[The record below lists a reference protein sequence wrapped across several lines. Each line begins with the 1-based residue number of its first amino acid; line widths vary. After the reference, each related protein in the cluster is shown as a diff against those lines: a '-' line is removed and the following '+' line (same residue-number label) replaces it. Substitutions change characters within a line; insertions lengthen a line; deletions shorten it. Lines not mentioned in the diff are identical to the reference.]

1 MVVIRDRI
9 KEKKLTRTFRLRPD
23 LWERVEQIAEERG
36 ESKTYILESLLEYA
50 LNAYDKEGRLKK

>member
-36 ESKTYILESLLEYA
+36 ESKTYILESLLEYG